1 MTLIVQM
8 EPSEINI
15 SVGSELTRDW
25 CSRSLDLPELREN
38 EARMLNALERIQGKG
53 TIDQVARESGLQLS
67 AAMRAALSLQSQKLL
82 TISER
87 KRTFVTLTEEGMS
100 YAEVKVPERRLVE
113 AALGAGGESDVG
125 ELSRKTHVSE
135 SMMTIAI
142 GWIRRKGW
150 GEVTKRNSQ
159 LVLSVA
165 REPDK
170 TADESLLRIIYEK
183 KRLEIDQIPNELKEA
198 LAVLKGRNLVELDE
212 RTERSIEL
220 TGSGFEVVGKGVKTT
235 EEITALTSDLI
246 ANGTWRNIRLREY
259 DISASPPELYPAKK
273 HVFVE
278 FIDEAKRVLTA
289 MGFEEYEGPFV
300 ETEFWNFDVL
310 FQAQDHPAREIHDS
324 YRVKNPRLGEIELHD
339 LAKRVKH
346 THENGWT
353 TKSTGWG
360 YKWKYDVARR
370 LVLRTQTTAV
380 SVRYLSTHRKPP
392 IKMYCL
398 SKVFR
403 PDVLDAQHAMEFYQL
418 DGIVGDKGITLRH
431 LLGFLREFAAVL
443 GLGEVKFRP
452 HYFPFTEPSVE
463 SYVRHPKLG
472 WVEFVGSGV
481 FRPEV
486 LRPLGVD
493 FPVIAW
499 GIGFDRLAMIAL
511 GIDDIRELYSRRLD
525 WLRTKP
531 VR

>member
-1 MTLIVQM
+1 MA
-8 EPSEINI
+8 
-15 SVGSELTRDW
+15 
-25 CSRSLDLPELREN
+25 ELREN
-38 EARMLNALERIQGKG
+38 DVRMLNTLERMQGRG
-53 TIDQVARESGLQLS
+53 TIEQVSRESGLQLS
-67 AAMRAALSLQSQKLL
+67 AAMRAALSLQDHKLL
-82 TISER
+82 TILER
-87 KRTFVTLTEEGMS
+87 KRAFIRLTEEGMS
-100 YAEVKVPERRLVE
+100 YAELKVPERRLVE
-113 AALGAGGESDVG
+113 AALEAGGESDIE
-125 ELSRKTHVSE
+125 ELGKKTRVPE
-135 SMMTIAI
+135 NMLTIAI
-142 GWIRRKGW
+142 GWIRRKAW
-150 GEVTKRNSQ
+150 GEITKRDGR
-159 LVLSVA
+159 LVLSVMK
-165 REPDK
+165 EPDK
-170 TADESLLRIIYEK
+170 TVDELLLNMIYEK
-183 KRLEIDQIPNELKEA
+183 KLLQAEDVPSELKEA
-198 LAVLKGRNLVELDE
+198 LALLKSRNLIELDE
-212 RTERSIEL
+212 KTERSIQL
-220 TGSGFEVVGKGVKTT
+220 TSAGFEILAKGIKPA
-235 EEITALTSDLI
+235 EETTALTSDLI
-246 ANGTWRNIRLREY
+246 VSGKWKNIRLREY
-259 DISASPPELYPAKK
+259 DISASPPELYPGKK
-273 HVFVE
+273 HIFSE

-289 MGFEEYEGPFV
+289 MGFEEYEGPYV

-324 YRVKNPRLGEIELHD
+324 YRVKHPKLGQIDLNEL
-339 LAKRVKH
+339 AERVKR
-346 THENGWT
+346 THENGWI

-360 YKWKYDVARR
+360 YKWNHDVAKR

-380 SVRYLSTHRKPP
+380 SVRYLSTHQEPP

-403 PDVLDAQHAMEFYQL
+403 PDVLDAQHGIEFYQL

-463 SYVRHPKLG
+463 SYVKHPKLG

-486 LRPLGVD
+486 LRPLGID

-511 GIDDIRELYSRRLD
+511 GIDDVRELYSRRLD

-531 VR
+531 MR